1 MQKVNKGM
9 VGLLIGLLSVTVLSG
24 CTDWH
29 KKYQVLDVDYQN
41 VKGQL
46 ERERAEKG
54 QMAMQLAELQK
65 QLEEGQKSGKDL
77 GFPGEVSVNAAEGTI
92 TVTLEDTILF
102 DSGKADLKKSS
113 SAELDQI
120 VSTLKGRQEY
130 AGKNIDIVGN
140 TDTDPIRKTATLW
153 KDNWELSSERSLT
166 VLRYMVSR
174 GIPAER
180 VRAIGCGEA
189 RPVAPNT
196 SASGKSKNRR
206 VEIVVHMRG

>member
-1 MQKVNKGM
+1 M
-9 VGLLIGLLSVTVLSG
+9 VGLLVGLLSVAVLSSCTG

-29 KKYQVLDVDYQN
+29 KRYQALDVEYQN
-41 VKGQL
+41 TKGQL

-102 DSGKADLKKSS
+102 DSGKADLKKTS

-120 VSTLKGRQEY
+120 VSTLKTRQEY
-130 AGKNIDIVGN
+130 AGKNIDIVGH

-166 VLRYMVSR
+166 VLRYMVSH

-180 VRAIGCGEA
+180 VRAIGCGES

-196 SASGKSKNRR
+196 SAAGKAKNRR
-206 VEIVVHMRG
+206 VEIVVHMR